1 MYVVDHAYSLI
12 IIKVEFSLSYKSTSF
27 SCSVKVFASQ
37 YTLGCCETSCKHVDY
52 VIMETDERENCS
64 V

>member
-27 SCSVKVFASQ
+27 SCSVKVFAAAK
-37 YTLGCCETSCKHVDY
+37 LPVNML
-52 VIMETDERENCS
+52 IM
-64 V
+64 